1 MIMRRYVYQFI
12 LLTILC
18 CMPALSSAQHTKVV
32 IRGVV
37 SSAFDKMPLPG
48 AHVLLVNKDGRV
60 VGNAITDMDGNYSMR
75 VETRAGDNLVATYT
89 GMKKTTVPV
98 KGKMTINIVMQDETV
113 MLEGAT
119 IIGSK
124 RVNNG
129 MMDINERDLTTAMSR
144 ISMSELED
152 GMSAPSVEDALQG
165 RIAGLDIAASS
176 GDPGAGMSI
185 RIRGT
190 TSMTG
195 SSQPLIVVDGF
206 PYDVSVDDDFD
217 FATADEEEYSQ
228 LLNVAP
234 DDIKE
239 ITVLKDAAATALYG
253 SKAANGVLMITT
265 KRGTVSKPR
274 ISYTFKG
281 TVITRPHGIETLSGD
296 EYTTMI
302 QEAQMNS
309 GKIYDPTVD
318 PEFAYDVNQPYYFY
332 NYGANTNWYDEVT
345 RTGFSQ
351 DHTASISGGGEKA
364 QYRASIGYY
373 NANSIVIG
381 TGLDRINAR
390 LNVDYN
396 ISKQLKFSASMAYT
410 RTDDRKNYIT
420 YFSTS
425 QNATSMA
432 FTRMPNM
439 SVYEYNEIGLWT
451 GNFFTPEESPQGKWN
466 PSSSTGGVYNPVAMA
481 KDGYFQTLSNNV
493 VSNLSLIWR
502 PLAWM
507 RYQSDFSLNVSNNK
521 KNAFLP
527 QTATGRPWN
536 EATVN
541 RADDRDGEA
550 FTIYTMNKVVFTPD
564 LGKKHSFQGL
574 LALTTSDKRSTNFR
588 LTGGNLAS
596 PYLKDP
602 SIPSR
607 VTGASYLTS
616 STTLQQERSVGLMGS
631 IQYSLLD
638 RYIVNTTARYDG
650 NSRFGKEN
658 RWGLFPSVSLRWRL
672 SGEPFMKTWKKK
684 WLDELSLRASYGLN
698 GSSPKTNNNYTHI
711 SLYDSYEY
719 SYLGET
725 GVYPANLELS
735 NLKWQTTTQINVG
748 LNFAA
753 FKNRLNIDAEV
764 YRKRSKDQYFQNLSL
779 PSTTGFSKT
788 DVNSG
793 SMENK
798 GFEISI
804 NTVPYRSKTW
814 NISFNINLA
823 RNINSI
829 LDVPDQYPMQKGV
842 LTTNGQ
848 YVRRFELGQP
858 IGAIYGFRYKGVYL
872 NDDQTIARD
881 ANGNKIYSYDAS
893 GKRTPV
899 QMRFAYPTIDYQ
911 FKAGDAIYE
920 DINHDGNIDHQ
931 DVVYL
936 GNANP
941 ILTGG
946 FGPSIRYKSISV
958 SAFFNFR
965 YGNKVINKMG
975 MSLQNMSS
983 YNNQSKAVLR
993 RWRHPY
999 EDESTAPSDL
1009 LPRAVYGSK
1018 NAYNYLG
1025 SDRFVEDGSFLR
1037 FKTLTVKY
1045 TFNKKQLQKTFLQS
1059 CSVWTTLSNL
1069 YVWTN
1074 YSGMDPEIALTGG
1087 AFRMGEDNSR
1097 IPRSFTAMLGMS
1109 VTF

>member
-1 MIMRRYVYQFI
+1 MRRYVYQFI
-12 LLTILC
+12 LLTVLC
-18 CMPALSSAQHTKVV
+18 CMPALSSAQQTKVV

-37 SSAFDKMPLPG
+37 TAAIDKLPLPG
-48 AHVLLVNKDGRV
+48 ANVLLVNKDGRV
-60 VGNAITDMDGNYSMR
+60 VGNAVTDMDGNYSMR
-75 VETRAGDNLVATYT
+75 VETRAGDNLVATYI
-89 GMKKTTVPV
+89 GMKKATIPV

-119 IIGSK
+119 IVGNK

-129 MMDINERDLTTAMSR
+129 MMDVSERDLTTAMSR
-144 ISMSELED
+144 ISMSDLED
-152 GMSAPSVEDALQG
+152 GMTAPSVEDALQG
-165 RIAGLDIAASS
+165 RIAGMDIAASS

-253 SKAANGVLMITT
+253 AKAANGVLMITT

-281 TVITRPHGIETLSGD
+281 TVISRPHGIETLSGD
-296 EYTTMI
+296 EYTTLI
-302 QEAQMNS
+302 QEALMNS
-309 GKIYDPTVD
+309 GKIYDSTAD

-351 DHTASISGGGEKA
+351 DHTASISGGGDKA

-373 NANSIVIG
+373 NANSVVIG

-410 RTDDRKNYIT
+410 RTDDRKNYIS
-420 YFSTS
+420 YFSTG

-466 PSSSTGGVYNPVAMA
+466 PGSSSGGVYNPVAMA

-550 FTIYTMNKVVFTPD
+550 FTIYTMNKVIFTPD

-616 STTLQQERSVGLMGS
+616 STTLQQERSVGMMGS

-672 SGEPFMKTWKKK
+672 SGEPFMKPWKK
-684 WLDELSLRASYGLN
+684 WLNELSLRASYGLN

-735 NLKWQTTTQINVG
+735 NLKWQTTTQVNFG
-748 LNFAA
+748 MNFAA
-753 FKNRLNIDAEV
+753 FKNRLNIDVEV
-764 YRKRSKDQYFQNLSL
+764 YQKRSKDQYFQNLSL
-779 PSTTGFSKT
+779 PSTTGFTKA

-798 GFEISI
+798 GFELSI
-804 NTVPYRSKTW
+804 NTVPYRSKAW

-920 DINHDGNIDHQ
+920 DINHDGNIDYQ

-946 FGPSIRYKSISV
+946 FGPNIRYKSVSV

-975 MSLQNMSS
+975 MSLQNMAS

-999 EDESTAPSDL
+999 EDEATAPTDL

-1045 TFNKKQLQKTFLQS
+1045 TFDKKQLKNTFLQS
-1059 CSVWTTLSNL
+1059 CQIWTTLSNL

-1087 AFRMGEDNSR
+1087 AFKMGEDNSR
-1097 IPRSFTAMLGMS
+1097 IPRSFTATLGMS

>member
-1 MIMRRYVYQFI
+1 MRRYVYQFI
-12 LLTILC
+12 LLTVLC
-18 CMPALSSAQHTKVV
+18 CMPALSSAQQTKVV

-37 SSAFDKMPLPG
+37 TAAIDKLPLPG
-48 AHVLLVNKDGRV
+48 ANVLLVNKDGRV
-60 VGNAITDMDGNYSMR
+60 VGNAVTDMDGNYSMR
-75 VETRAGDNLVATYT
+75 VETRAGDNLVATYI
-89 GMKKTTVPV
+89 GMKKATIPV

-119 IIGSK
+119 IVGNK

-129 MMDINERDLTTAMSR
+129 MMDVSERDLTTAMSR
-144 ISMSELED
+144 ISMSDLED
-152 GMSAPSVEDALQG
+152 GMTAPSVEDALQG
-165 RIAGLDIAASS
+165 RIAGMDIAASS

-253 SKAANGVLMITT
+253 AKAANGVLMITT

-281 TVITRPHGIETLSGD
+281 TVISRPHGIETLSGD
-296 EYTTMI
+296 EYTTLI
-302 QEAQMNS
+302 QEALMNS
-309 GKIYDPTVD
+309 GKIYDPTAD

-351 DHTASISGGGEKA
+351 DHTASISGGGDKA

-373 NANSIVIG
+373 NANSVVIG

-410 RTDDRKNYIT
+410 RTDDRKNYIS
-420 YFSTS
+420 YFSTG

-466 PSSSTGGVYNPVAMA
+466 PGSSSGGVYNPVAMA

-550 FTIYTMNKVVFTPD
+550 FTIYTMNKVIFTPD

-616 STTLQQERSVGLMGS
+616 STTLQQERSVGMMGS

-672 SGEPFMKTWKKK
+672 SGEPFMKPWKK
-684 WLDELSLRASYGLN
+684 WLNELSLRASYGLN

-735 NLKWQTTTQINVG
+735 NLKWQTTTQVNFG
-748 LNFAA
+748 MNFAA
-753 FKNRLNIDAEV
+753 FKNRLNIDVEV
-764 YRKRSKDQYFQNLSL
+764 YQKRSKDQYFQNLSL
-779 PSTTGFSKT
+779 PSTTGFTKA

-798 GFEISI
+798 GFELSI
-804 NTVPYRSKTW
+804 NTVPYRSKAW

-920 DINHDGNIDHQ
+920 DINHDGNIDYQ

-946 FGPSIRYKSISV
+946 FGPNIRYKSVSV

-975 MSLQNMSS
+975 MSLQNMAS

-999 EDESTAPSDL
+999 EDEATAPTDL

-1045 TFNKKQLQKTFLQS
+1045 TFDKKQLKNTFLQS
-1059 CSVWTTLSNL
+1059 CQIWTTLSNL

-1087 AFRMGEDNSR
+1087 AFKMGEDNSR
-1097 IPRSFTAMLGMS
+1097 IPRSFTATLGMS

>member
-1 MIMRRYVYQFI
+1 MRRYVYQFI
-12 LLTILC
+12 LLTVLC
-18 CMPALSSAQHTKVV
+18 CMPALSSAQQTKVV

-37 SSAFDKMPLPG
+37 TAAIDKLPLPG
-48 AHVLLVNKDGRV
+48 ANVLLVNKDGRV
-60 VGNAITDMDGNYSMR
+60 VGNAVADMDGNYSMR
-75 VETRAGDNLVATYT
+75 VETRAGDNLVATYI
-89 GMKKTTVPV
+89 GMKKATIPV

-129 MMDINERDLTTAMSR
+129 MMDISERDLTTAMSR
-144 ISMSELED
+144 ISMSDLED
-152 GMSAPSVEDALQG
+152 GMTAPSVEDALQG
-165 RIAGLDIAASS
+165 RIAGMDIAASS

-253 SKAANGVLMITT
+253 AKAANGVLMITT

-281 TVITRPHGIETLSGD
+281 TVISRPHGIETLSGD
-296 EYTTMI
+296 EYTTLI
-302 QEAQMNS
+302 QEALMNS
-309 GKIYDPTVD
+309 GKIYDPTTD

-345 RTGFSQ
+345 RTGFTQ

-373 NANSIVIG
+373 NSNSIVIG

-410 RTDDRKNYIT
+410 RTDDRKNYIS
-420 YFSTS
+420 YFSTG

-466 PSSSTGGVYNPVAMA
+466 PGSSSGGVYNPVAMA

-502 PLAWM
+502 PLSWM

-550 FTIYTMNKVVFTPD
+550 FTIYTMNKVIFTPD

-616 STTLQQERSVGLMGS
+616 STTLQQERSVGMMGS

-638 RYIVNTTARYDG
+638 RYIINTTARYDG

-672 SGEPFMKTWKKK
+672 SGEPFMKPWKK
-684 WLDELSLRASYGLN
+684 WLNELSLRGSYGLN

-735 NLKWQTTTQINVG
+735 NLKWQTTTQINLG
-748 LNFAA
+748 MNFAA
-753 FKNRLNIDAEV
+753 FKNRLNIDVEV

-779 PSTTGFSKT
+779 PSTTGFTKA

-798 GFEISI
+798 GFELSI
-804 NTVPYRSKTW
+804 NTVPYRSKAW

-881 ANGNKIYSYDAS
+881 ASGNKIYSYDAS

-920 DINHDGNIDHQ
+920 DINHDGNIDYQ

-946 FGPSIRYKSISV
+946 FGPNIRYKSISV

-975 MSLQNMSS
+975 MSLQNMAS

-999 EDESTAPSDL
+999 EDESTAPTDL

-1045 TFNKKQLQKTFLQS
+1045 TFDKKQLKSTFLQS
-1059 CSVWTTLSNL
+1059 CQIWTTLSNL

-1087 AFRMGEDNSR
+1087 AFKMGEDNSR
-1097 IPRSFTAMLGMS
+1097 IPRSFTATLGMS

>member
-1 MIMRRYVYQFI
+1 MRRYVYQFI
-12 LLTILC
+12 LLTVLC
-18 CMPALSSAQHTKVV
+18 CMPALSSAQQTKVV

-37 SSAFDKMPLPG
+37 TAAIDKLPLPG
-48 AHVLLVNKDGRV
+48 ANVLLVNKDGRV
-60 VGNAITDMDGNYSMR
+60 VGNAVTDMDGNYSMR
-75 VETRAGDNLVATYT
+75 VETRAGDNLVATYI
-89 GMKKTTVPV
+89 GMKKATIPV

-119 IIGSK
+119 IVGNK

-129 MMDINERDLTTAMSR
+129 MMDVSERDLTTAMSR
-144 ISMSELED
+144 ISMSDLED
-152 GMSAPSVEDALQG
+152 GMTAPSVEDALQG
-165 RIAGLDIAASS
+165 RIAGMDIAASS

-253 SKAANGVLMITT
+253 AKAANGVLMITT

-281 TVITRPHGIETLSGD
+281 TVISRPHGIETLSGD
-296 EYTTMI
+296 EYTTLI
-302 QEAQMNS
+302 QEALMNS
-309 GKIYDPTVD
+309 GKIYDPTAD

-351 DHTASISGGGEKA
+351 DHTASISGGGDKA

-373 NANSIVIG
+373 NANSVVIG

-410 RTDDRKNYIT
+410 RTDDRKNYIS
-420 YFSTS
+420 YFSTG

-466 PSSSTGGVYNPVAMA
+466 PGSSSGGVYNPVAMA

-550 FTIYTMNKVVFTPD
+550 FTIYTMNKVIFTPD

-616 STTLQQERSVGLMGS
+616 STTLQQERSVGMMGS

-638 RYIVNTTARYDG
+638 RYIVNTTVRYDG

-672 SGEPFMKTWKKK
+672 SGEPFMKPWKK
-684 WLDELSLRASYGLN
+684 WLNELSLRASYGLN

-735 NLKWQTTTQINVG
+735 NLKWQTTTQVNFG
-748 LNFAA
+748 MNFAA
-753 FKNRLNIDAEV
+753 FKNRLNIDVEV
-764 YRKRSKDQYFQNLSL
+764 YQKRSKDQYFQNLSL
-779 PSTTGFSKT
+779 PSTTGFTKA

-798 GFEISI
+798 GFELSV
-804 NTVPYRSKTW
+804 NTVPYRSKAW

-920 DINHDGNIDHQ
+920 DINHDGNIDYQ

-946 FGPSIRYKSISV
+946 FGPNIRYKSVSV

-975 MSLQNMSS
+975 MSLQNMAS

-999 EDESTAPSDL
+999 EDEATAPTDL

-1045 TFNKKQLQKTFLQS
+1045 TFDKKQLKNTFLQS
-1059 CSVWTTLSNL
+1059 CQIWTTLSNL

-1087 AFRMGEDNSR
+1087 AFKMGEDNSR
-1097 IPRSFTAMLGMS
+1097 IPRSFTATLGMS

>member
-1 MIMRRYVYQFI
+1 MRRYVYQFI
-12 LLTILC
+12 LLTVLC
-18 CMPALSSAQHTKVV
+18 CMPALSSAQQTKVV

-37 SSAFDKMPLPG
+37 TAAIDKLPLPG
-48 AHVLLVNKDGRV
+48 ANVLLVNKDGRV
-60 VGNAITDMDGNYSMR
+60 VGNAVTDMDGNYSMR
-75 VETRAGDNLVATYT
+75 VETRAGDNLVATYI
-89 GMKKTTVPV
+89 GMKKATIPV

-119 IIGSK
+119 IVGNK

-129 MMDINERDLTTAMSR
+129 MMDVSERDLTTAMSR
-144 ISMSELED
+144 ISMSDLED
-152 GMSAPSVEDALQG
+152 GMTAPSVEDALQG
-165 RIAGLDIAASS
+165 RIAGMDIAASS

-253 SKAANGVLMITT
+253 AKAANGVLMITT

-281 TVITRPHGIETLSGD
+281 TVISRPHGIETLSGD
-296 EYTTMI
+296 EYTTLI
-302 QEAQMNS
+302 QEALMNS
-309 GKIYDPTVD
+309 GKIYDPTAD
-318 PEFAYDVNQPYYFY
+318 PEFAYDVNQLYYFY

-351 DHTASISGGGEKA
+351 DHTASISGGGDKA

-373 NANSIVIG
+373 NANSVVIG

-410 RTDDRKNYIT
+410 RTDDRKNYIS
-420 YFSTS
+420 YFSTG

-466 PSSSTGGVYNPVAMA
+466 PSSSSGGVYNPVAMA

-550 FTIYTMNKVVFTPD
+550 FTIYTMNKVIFTPD

-616 STTLQQERSVGLMGS
+616 STTLQQERSVGMMGS

-672 SGEPFMKTWKKK
+672 SGEPFMKPWKK
-684 WLDELSLRASYGLN
+684 WLNELSLRASYGLN

-735 NLKWQTTTQINVG
+735 NLKWQTTTQVNFG
-748 LNFAA
+748 MNFAA
-753 FKNRLNIDAEV
+753 FKNRLNIDVEV
-764 YRKRSKDQYFQNLSL
+764 YQKRSKDQYFQNLSL
-779 PSTTGFSKT
+779 PSTTGFTKA

-798 GFEISI
+798 GFELSI
-804 NTVPYRSKTW
+804 NTVPYRSKAW

-920 DINHDGNIDHQ
+920 DINHDGNIDYQ

-946 FGPSIRYKSISV
+946 FGPNIRYKSVSV

-975 MSLQNMSS
+975 MSLQNMAS

-999 EDESTAPSDL
+999 EDEATAPTDL

-1045 TFNKKQLQKTFLQS
+1045 TFDKKQLKNTFLQS
-1059 CSVWTTLSNL
+1059 CQIWTTLSNL

-1087 AFRMGEDNSR
+1087 AFKMGEDNSR
-1097 IPRSFTAMLGMS
+1097 IPRSFTATLGMS

>member
-1 MIMRRYVYQFI
+1 MRRYVYQFI
-12 LLTILC
+12 LLTVLC
-18 CMPALSSAQHTKVV
+18 CMPALSSAQQTKVV

-37 SSAFDKMPLPG
+37 TAAIDKLPLPG
-48 AHVLLVNKDGRV
+48 ANVLLVNKDGRV
-60 VGNAITDMDGNYSMR
+60 VGNAVTDMDGNYSMR
-75 VETRAGDNLVATYT
+75 VETRAGDNLVATYI
-89 GMKKTTVPV
+89 GMKKATIPV

-119 IIGSK
+119 IVGNK

-129 MMDINERDLTTAMSR
+129 MMDVSERDLTTAMSR
-144 ISMSELED
+144 ISMSDLED
-152 GMSAPSVEDALQG
+152 GMTAPSVEDALQG
-165 RIAGLDIAASS
+165 RIAGMDIAASS

-253 SKAANGVLMITT
+253 AKAANGVLMITT

-281 TVITRPHGIETLSGD
+281 TVISRPHGIETLSGD
-296 EYTTMI
+296 EYTTLI
-302 QEAQMNS
+302 QEALMNS
-309 GKIYDPTVD
+309 GKIYDPTAD

-351 DHTASISGGGEKA
+351 DHTASISGGGDKA

-373 NANSIVIG
+373 NANSVVIG

-410 RTDDRKNYIT
+410 RTDDRKNYIS
-420 YFSTS
+420 YFSTG

-439 SVYEYNEIGLWT
+439 GVYEYNEIGLWT

-466 PSSSTGGVYNPVAMA
+466 PSSSSGGVYNPVAMA

-550 FTIYTMNKVVFTPD
+550 FTIYTMNKVIFTPD

-616 STTLQQERSVGLMGS
+616 STTLQQERSVGMMGS

-672 SGEPFMKTWKKK
+672 SGEPFMKPWKK
-684 WLDELSLRASYGLN
+684 WLNELSLRASYGLN

-735 NLKWQTTTQINVG
+735 NLKWQTTTQVNFG
-748 LNFAA
+748 MNFAA
-753 FKNRLNIDAEV
+753 FKNRLNIDVEV
-764 YRKRSKDQYFQNLSL
+764 YQKRSKDQYFQNLSL
-779 PSTTGFSKT
+779 PSTTGFTKA

-798 GFEISI
+798 GFELSI
-804 NTVPYRSKTW
+804 NTVPYRSKAW

-920 DINHDGNIDHQ
+920 DINHDGNIDYQ

-946 FGPSIRYKSISV
+946 FGPNIRYKSVSV

-975 MSLQNMSS
+975 MSLQNMAS

-999 EDESTAPSDL
+999 EDEATAPTDL

-1037 FKTLTVKY
+1037 IQSISFGY
-1045 TFNKKQLQKTFLQS
+1045 TFPRKWLAPIGIQNLKLYCNLQNVYTF
-1059 CSVWTTLSNL
+1059 TK
-1069 YVWTN
+1069 YK
-1074 YSGMDPEIALTGG
+1074 GMDPEIGSANQDALLTG
-1087 AFRMGEDNSR
+1087 FDNYRYPSPR
-1097 IPRSFTAMLGMS
+1097 IY
-1109 VTF
+1109 TFGLNLTF

>member
-1 MIMRRYVYQFI
+1 MRRYVYQFI

-672 SGEPFMKTWKKK
+672 SGEPFMKAWKKK

-804 NTVPYRSKTW
+804 NTVPYCSKTW

>member
-1 MIMRRYVYQFI
+1 MRRYVYQFI

-119 IIGSK
+119 IVASK

-281 TVITRPHGIETLSGD
+281 TVISRPHGIETLSGD

-309 GKIYDPTVD
+309 GKIYDPTAD

-616 STTLQQERSVGLMGS
+616 STTLQQERSVGMMGS

-638 RYIVNTTARYDG
+638 RYIINTTARYDG

-672 SGEPFMKTWKKK
+672 SGEPFMKAWKKT
-684 WLDELSLRASYGLN
+684 WLNELSLRGSYGLN
-698 GSSPKTNNNYTHI
+698 GSSPKTNNNYSHI

-779 PSTTGFSKT
+779 PSTSGFSKT

-798 GFEISI
+798 GFELSI
-804 NTVPYRSKTW
+804 NTVPYRTKTW

-946 FGPSIRYKSISV
+946 FGPNIRYKSISV

-1045 TFNKKQLQKTFLQS
+1045 TFTKKQLQKTFLQS
-1059 CSVWTTLSNL
+1059 CQVWTTLSNL

>member
-1 MIMRRYVYQFI
+1 MRRYVYQFI
-12 LLTILC
+12 LLTVLC
-18 CMPALSSAQHTKVV
+18 CMPALSSAQQTKVV

-37 SSAFDKMPLPG
+37 TAAIDKLPLLG
-48 AHVLLVNKDGRV
+48 ANVLLVNKDGRV
-60 VGNAITDMDGNYSMR
+60 VGNAVTDMDGNYSMR
-75 VETRAGDNLVATYT
+75 VETRAGDNLVATYI
-89 GMKKTTVPV
+89 GMKKATIPV

-119 IIGSK
+119 IVGNK

-129 MMDINERDLTTAMSR
+129 MMDVSERDLTTAMSR
-144 ISMSELED
+144 ISMSDLED
-152 GMSAPSVEDALQG
+152 GMTAPSVEDALKG
-165 RIAGLDIAASS
+165 RIAGMDIAASS

-253 SKAANGVLMITT
+253 AKAANGVLMITT

-281 TVITRPHGIETLSGD
+281 TVISRPHGIETLSGD
-296 EYTTMI
+296 EYTTLI
-302 QEAQMNS
+302 QEALMNS
-309 GKIYDPTVD
+309 GKIYDPTAD

-351 DHTASISGGGEKA
+351 DHTASISGGGDKA

-373 NANSIVIG
+373 NANSVVIG

-410 RTDDRKNYIT
+410 RTDDRKNYIS
-420 YFSTS
+420 YFSTG

-466 PSSSTGGVYNPVAMA
+466 PSSSSGGVYNPVAMA

-550 FTIYTMNKVVFTPD
+550 FTIYTMNKVIFTPD

-616 STTLQQERSVGLMGS
+616 STTLQQERSVGMMGS

-672 SGEPFMKTWKKK
+672 SGEPFMKPWKK
-684 WLDELSLRASYGLN
+684 WLNELSLRASYGLN

-735 NLKWQTTTQINVG
+735 NLKWQTTTQVNFG
-748 LNFAA
+748 MNFAA
-753 FKNRLNIDAEV
+753 FKNRLNIDVEV
-764 YRKRSKDQYFQNLSL
+764 YQKRSKDQYFQNLSL
-779 PSTTGFSKT
+779 PSTTGFTKA

-798 GFEISI
+798 GFELSI
-804 NTVPYRSKTW
+804 NTVPYRSKAW

-920 DINHDGNIDHQ
+920 DINHDGNIDYQ

-946 FGPSIRYKSISV
+946 FGPNIRYKSVSV

-975 MSLQNMSS
+975 MSLQNMAS

-999 EDESTAPSDL
+999 EDEATAPTDL

-1045 TFNKKQLQKTFLQS
+1045 TFDKKQLKNTFLQS
-1059 CSVWTTLSNL
+1059 CQIWTTLSNL

-1087 AFRMGEDNSR
+1087 AFKMGEDNSR
-1097 IPRSFTAMLGMS
+1097 IPRSFTATLGMS

>member
-1 MIMRRYVYQFI
+1 MRRYVYQFI
-12 LLTILC
+12 LLTVLC
-18 CMPALSSAQHTKVV
+18 CMPALSSAQQTKVV

-37 SSAFDKMPLPG
+37 TAAIDKLPLPG
-48 AHVLLVNKDGRV
+48 ANVLLVNKDGRV
-60 VGNAITDMDGNYSMR
+60 VGNAVTDMDGNYSMR
-75 VETRAGDNLVATYT
+75 VETRAGDNLVATYI
-89 GMKKTTVPV
+89 GMKKATIPV

-119 IIGSK
+119 IVGNK

-129 MMDINERDLTTAMSR
+129 MMDVSERDLTTAMSR
-144 ISMSELED
+144 ISMSDLED
-152 GMSAPSVEDALQG
+152 GMTAPSVEDALQG
-165 RIAGLDIAASS
+165 RIAGMDIAASS

-253 SKAANGVLMITT
+253 AKAANGVLMITT

-281 TVITRPHGIETLSGD
+281 TVISRPHGIETLSGD
-296 EYTTMI
+296 EYTTLI
-302 QEAQMNS
+302 QEALMNS
-309 GKIYDPTVD
+309 GKIYDPTAD

-351 DHTASISGGGEKA
+351 DHTASISGGGDKA

-373 NANSIVIG
+373 NANSVVIG

-410 RTDDRKNYIT
+410 RTDDRKNYIS
-420 YFSTS
+420 YFSTG

-466 PSSSTGGVYNPVAMA
+466 PSSSSGGVYNPVAMA

-550 FTIYTMNKVVFTPD
+550 FTIYTMNKVIFTPD

-616 STTLQQERSVGLMGS
+616 STTLQQERSVGMMGS

-672 SGEPFMKTWKKK
+672 SGEPFMKPWKK
-684 WLDELSLRASYGLN
+684 WLNELSLRASYGLN

-735 NLKWQTTTQINVG
+735 NLKWQTTTQVNFG
-748 LNFAA
+748 MNFAA
-753 FKNRLNIDAEV
+753 FKNRLNIDVEV
-764 YRKRSKDQYFQNLSL
+764 YQKRSKDQYFQNLSL
-779 PSTTGFSKT
+779 PSTTGFTKA

-798 GFEISI
+798 GFELSI
-804 NTVPYRSKTW
+804 NTVPYRSKAW

-920 DINHDGNIDHQ
+920 DINHDGNIDYQ

-946 FGPSIRYKSISV
+946 FGPNIRYKSVSV

-975 MSLQNMSS
+975 MSLQNMAS

-999 EDESTAPSDL
+999 EDEAMAPTDL

-1045 TFNKKQLQKTFLQS
+1045 TFDKKQLKNTFLQS
-1059 CSVWTTLSNL
+1059 CQIWTTLSNL

-1087 AFRMGEDNSR
+1087 AFKMGEDNSR
-1097 IPRSFTAMLGMS
+1097 IPRSFTATLGMS

>member
-1 MIMRRYVYQFI
+1 MRRYVYQFI
-12 LLTILC
+12 LLTVLC
-18 CMPALSSAQHTKVV
+18 CMPALSSAQQTKVV

-37 SSAFDKMPLPG
+37 TAAIDKLPLPG
-48 AHVLLVNKDGRV
+48 ANVLLVNKDGRV
-60 VGNAITDMDGNYSMR
+60 VGNAVADMDGNYSMR
-75 VETRAGDNLVATYT
+75 VETRAGDNLVATYI
-89 GMKKTTVPV
+89 GMKKATIPV

-129 MMDINERDLTTAMSR
+129 MMDISERDLTTAMSR
-144 ISMSELED
+144 ISMSDLED
-152 GMSAPSVEDALQG
+152 GMTAPSVEDALQG
-165 RIAGLDIAASS
+165 RIAGMDIAASS

-253 SKAANGVLMITT
+253 AKAANGVLMITT

-281 TVITRPHGIETLSGD
+281 TVISRPHGIETLSGD
-296 EYTTMI
+296 EYTTLI
-302 QEAQMNS
+302 QEALMNS
-309 GKIYDPTVD
+309 GKIYDPTTD

-345 RTGFSQ
+345 RTGFTQ
-351 DHTASISGGGEKA
+351 DHTASISGGGDKA

-373 NANSIVIG
+373 NSNSIVIG

-410 RTDDRKNYIT
+410 RTDDRKNYIS
-420 YFSTS
+420 YFSTG

-466 PSSSTGGVYNPVAMA
+466 PGSSSGGVYNPVAMA

-502 PLAWM
+502 PLSWM

-550 FTIYTMNKVVFTPD
+550 FTIYTMNKVIFTPD

-616 STTLQQERSVGLMGS
+616 STTLQQERSVGMMGS

-638 RYIVNTTARYDG
+638 RYIINTTARYDG

-672 SGEPFMKTWKKK
+672 SGEPFMKPWKK
-684 WLDELSLRASYGLN
+684 WLNELSLRGSYGLN

-735 NLKWQTTTQINVG
+735 NLKWQTTTQINLG
-748 LNFAA
+748 MNFAA
-753 FKNRLNIDAEV
+753 FKNRLNIDVEV

-779 PSTTGFSKT
+779 PSTTGFTKA

-798 GFEISI
+798 GFELSI
-804 NTVPYRSKTW
+804 NTVPYRSKAW

-848 YVRRFELGQP
+848 YIRRFELGQP

-881 ANGNKIYSYDAS
+881 ASGNKIYSYDAS

-920 DINHDGNIDHQ
+920 DINHDGNIDYQ

-946 FGPSIRYKSISV
+946 FGPNIRYKSISV

-975 MSLQNMSS
+975 MSLQNMAS

-999 EDESTAPSDL
+999 EDESTAPTDL

-1045 TFNKKQLQKTFLQS
+1045 TFDKKQLKSTFLQS
-1059 CSVWTTLSNL
+1059 CQIWTTLSNL

-1087 AFRMGEDNSR
+1087 AFKMGEDNSR
-1097 IPRSFTAMLGMS
+1097 IPRSFTATLGMS

>member
-1 MIMRRYVYQFI
+1 MRRYVYQFI

-281 TVITRPHGIETLSGD
+281 TVISRPHGIETLSGD

-672 SGEPFMKTWKKK
+672 SGEPFMKAWKKK
-684 WLDELSLRASYGLN
+684 WLNELSLRASYGLN

-735 NLKWQTTTQINVG
+735 NLKWQTITQINFG

-764 YRKRSKDQYFQNLSL
+764 YRKRSKDQYFQGLSL
-779 PSTTGFSKT
+779 PSTSGFSKT

-814 NISFNINLA
+814 NISFNFNLA

-946 FGPSIRYKSISV
+946 FGPNIRYKSISV

-1045 TFNKKQLQKTFLQS
+1045 TFNKKQLQKTFLQT

>member
-1 MIMRRYVYQFI
+1 MRRYVYQFI
-12 LLTILC
+12 LLTVLC
-18 CMPALSSAQHTKVV
+18 CMPALSSAQQTKVV

-37 SSAFDKMPLPG
+37 TAAIDKLPLPG
-48 AHVLLVNKDGRV
+48 ANVLLVNKDGRV
-60 VGNAITDMDGNYSMR
+60 VGNAVADMDGNYSMR
-75 VETRAGDNLVATYT
+75 VETRAGDNLVATYI
-89 GMKKTTVPV
+89 GMKKATIPV

-129 MMDINERDLTTAMSR
+129 MMDISERDLTTAMSR
-144 ISMSELED
+144 ISMSDLED
-152 GMSAPSVEDALQG
+152 GMTAPSVEDALQG
-165 RIAGLDIAASS
+165 RIAGMDIAASS

-239 ITVLKDAAATALYG
+239 IIVLKDAAATALYG
-253 SKAANGVLMITT
+253 AKAANGVLMITT

-281 TVITRPHGIETLSGD
+281 TVINRPHGIKTLSGD
-296 EYTTMI
+296 EYTTLI
-302 QEAQMNS
+302 QEALMNS
-309 GKIYDPTVD
+309 GKIYDPTAD

-345 RTGFSQ
+345 RTGFTQ
-351 DHTASISGGGEKA
+351 DHTASISGGGDKA

-373 NANSIVIG
+373 NSNSIVIG

-410 RTDDRKNYIT
+410 RTDDRKNYIS
-420 YFSTS
+420 YFSTG

-466 PSSSTGGVYNPVAMA
+466 PGSSSGGVYNPVAMA

-502 PLAWM
+502 PLSWM

-550 FTIYTMNKVVFTPD
+550 FTIYTMNKVIFTPD

-607 VTGASYLTS
+607 LTGASYLTS
-616 STTLQQERSVGLMGS
+616 STTFQQERSVGMMGS

-638 RYIVNTTARYDG
+638 RYIINTTARYDG

-672 SGEPFMKTWKKK
+672 SGEPFMKPWKK
-684 WLDELSLRASYGLN
+684 WLNELSLRGSYGLN

-735 NLKWQTTTQINVG
+735 NLKWQTTTQINLG
-748 LNFAA
+748 MNFAA
-753 FKNRLNIDAEV
+753 FKNRLNIDVEV

-779 PSTTGFSKT
+779 PSTTGFSKA

-798 GFEISI
+798 GFELSI
-804 NTVPYRSKTW
+804 NTVPYRSKAW

-920 DINHDGNIDHQ
+920 DINHDGNIDYQ

-946 FGPSIRYKSISV
+946 FGPNIRYKSISV

-975 MSLQNMSS
+975 MNLQNMAS

-999 EDESTAPSDL
+999 EDESTAPTDL

-1045 TFNKKQLQKTFLQS
+1045 TFDKKQLKSTFLQS
-1059 CSVWTTLSNL
+1059 CQIWTTLSNL

-1087 AFRMGEDNSR
+1087 AFKMGEDNSR
-1097 IPRSFTAMLGMS
+1097 IPRSFTATLGMS

>member
-1 MIMRRYVYQFI
+1 MRRYVYQFI
-12 LLTILC
+12 LLTVLC
-18 CMPALSSAQHTKVV
+18 CMPALSSAQQTKVV

-37 SSAFDKMPLPG
+37 TAAIDKLPLPG
-48 AHVLLVNKDGRV
+48 ANVLLVNKDGRV
-60 VGNAITDMDGNYSMR
+60 VGNAVTDMDGNYSMR
-75 VETRAGDNLVATYT
+75 VETRAGDNLVATYI
-89 GMKKTTVPV
+89 GMKKATIPV

-119 IIGSK
+119 IVGNK

-129 MMDINERDLTTAMSR
+129 MMDVSERDLTTAMSR
-144 ISMSELED
+144 ISMSDLED
-152 GMSAPSVEDALQG
+152 GMTAPSVEDALQG
-165 RIAGLDIAASS
+165 RIAGMDIAASS

-253 SKAANGVLMITT
+253 AKAANGVLMITT

-281 TVITRPHGIETLSGD
+281 TVISRPHGIETLSGD
-296 EYTTMI
+296 EYTTLI
-302 QEAQMNS
+302 QEALMNS
-309 GKIYDPTVD
+309 GKIYDPTAD
-318 PEFAYDVNQPYYFY
+318 PEFAYDVNQPYYLY

-351 DHTASISGGGEKA
+351 DHTASISGGGDKA

-373 NANSIVIG
+373 NANSVVIG

-410 RTDDRKNYIT
+410 RTDDRKNYIS
-420 YFSTS
+420 YFSTG

-466 PSSSTGGVYNPVAMA
+466 PGSSSGGVYNPVAMA

-550 FTIYTMNKVVFTPD
+550 FTIYTMNKVIFTPD

-616 STTLQQERSVGLMGS
+616 STTLQQERSVGMMGS

-672 SGEPFMKTWKKK
+672 SGEPFMKPWKK
-684 WLDELSLRASYGLN
+684 WLNELSLRASYGLN

-735 NLKWQTTTQINVG
+735 NLKWQTTTQVNFG
-748 LNFAA
+748 MNFAA
-753 FKNRLNIDAEV
+753 FKNRLNIDVEV
-764 YRKRSKDQYFQNLSL
+764 YQKRSKDQYFQNLSL
-779 PSTTGFSKT
+779 PSTTGFTKA

-798 GFEISI
+798 GFELSI
-804 NTVPYRSKTW
+804 NTVPYRSKAW

-920 DINHDGNIDHQ
+920 DINHDGNIDYQ

-946 FGPSIRYKSISV
+946 FGPNIRYKSVSV

-975 MSLQNMSS
+975 MSLQNMAS

-999 EDESTAPSDL
+999 EDEATAPTDL

-1045 TFNKKQLQKTFLQS
+1045 TFDKKQLKNTFLQS
-1059 CSVWTTLSNL
+1059 CQIWTTLSNL

-1087 AFRMGEDNSR
+1087 AFKMGEDNSR
-1097 IPRSFTAMLGMS
+1097 IPRSFTATLGMS

>member
-1 MIMRRYVYQFI
+1 MRRYVYQFI
-12 LLTILC
+12 LLTVLC
-18 CMPALSSAQHTKVV
+18 CMPALSSAQQTKVV

-37 SSAFDKMPLPG
+37 TAAIDKLPLPG
-48 AHVLLVNKDGRV
+48 ANVLLVNKDGRV
-60 VGNAITDMDGNYSMR
+60 VGNAVTDMDGNYSMR
-75 VETRAGDNLVATYT
+75 VETRAGDNLVATYI
-89 GMKKTTVPV
+89 GMKKATIPV

-119 IIGSK
+119 IVGNK

-129 MMDINERDLTTAMSR
+129 MMDVSERDLTTAMSR
-144 ISMSELED
+144 ISMSDLED
-152 GMSAPSVEDALQG
+152 GMTAPSVEDALQG
-165 RIAGLDIAASS
+165 RIAGMDIAASS

-253 SKAANGVLMITT
+253 AKAANGVLMITT

-281 TVITRPHGIETLSGD
+281 TVISRPHGIETLSGD
-296 EYTTMI
+296 EYTTLI
-302 QEAQMNS
+302 QEALMNS
-309 GKIYDPTVD
+309 GKIYDPTAD

-351 DHTASISGGGEKA
+351 DHTASISGGGDKA

-373 NANSIVIG
+373 NANSVVIG

-410 RTDDRKNYIT
+410 RTDDRKNYIS
-420 YFSTS
+420 YFSTG

-432 FTRMPNM
+432 CTRMPNM

-466 PSSSTGGVYNPVAMA
+466 PGSSSGGVYNPVAMA

-550 FTIYTMNKVVFTPD
+550 FTIYTMNKVIFTPD

-616 STTLQQERSVGLMGS
+616 STTLQQERSVGMMGS

-672 SGEPFMKTWKKK
+672 SGEPFMKPWKK
-684 WLDELSLRASYGLN
+684 WLNELSLRASYGLN

-735 NLKWQTTTQINVG
+735 NLKWQTTTQVNFG
-748 LNFAA
+748 MNFAA
-753 FKNRLNIDAEV
+753 FKNRLNIDVEV
-764 YRKRSKDQYFQNLSL
+764 YQKRSKDQYFQNLSL
-779 PSTTGFSKT
+779 PSTTGFTKA

-798 GFEISI
+798 GFELSI
-804 NTVPYRSKTW
+804 NTVPYRSKAW

-920 DINHDGNIDHQ
+920 DINHDGNIDYQ

-946 FGPSIRYKSISV
+946 FGPNIRYKSVSV

-975 MSLQNMSS
+975 MSLQNMAS

-999 EDESTAPSDL
+999 EDEATAPTDL

-1045 TFNKKQLQKTFLQS
+1045 TFDKKQLKNTFLQS
-1059 CSVWTTLSNL
+1059 CQIWTTLSNL

-1087 AFRMGEDNSR
+1087 AFKMGEDNSR
-1097 IPRSFTAMLGMS
+1097 IPRSFTATLGMS

>member
-1 MIMRRYVYQFI
+1 MRRYVYQFI
-12 LLTILC
+12 LLTVLC
-18 CMPALSSAQHTKVV
+18 CMPALSSAQQTKVV

-37 SSAFDKMPLPG
+37 TAAIDKLPLPG
-48 AHVLLVNKDGRV
+48 ANVLLVNKDGRV
-60 VGNAITDMDGNYSMR
+60 VGNAVTDMDGNYSMR
-75 VETRAGDNLVATYT
+75 VETRAGDNLVATYI
-89 GMKKTTVPV
+89 GMKKATIPV

-119 IIGSK
+119 IVGNK

-129 MMDINERDLTTAMSR
+129 MMDVSERDLTTAMSR
-144 ISMSELED
+144 ISMSDLED
-152 GMSAPSVEDALQG
+152 GMTAPSVEDALQG
-165 RIAGLDIAASS
+165 RIAGMDIAASS

-253 SKAANGVLMITT
+253 AKAANGVLMITT

-281 TVITRPHGIETLSGD
+281 TVISRPHGIETLSGD
-296 EYTTMI
+296 EYTTLI
-302 QEAQMNS
+302 QEALMNS
-309 GKIYDPTVD
+309 GKIYDPTAD

-351 DHTASISGGGEKA
+351 DHTASISGGGDKA

-373 NANSIVIG
+373 NANSVVIG

-410 RTDDRKNYIT
+410 RTDDRKNYIS
-420 YFSTS
+420 YFSTG

-466 PSSSTGGVYNPVAMA
+466 PGSSSGGVYNPVAMA

-502 PLAWM
+502 PLTWM

-550 FTIYTMNKVVFTPD
+550 FTIYTMNKVIFTPD

-616 STTLQQERSVGLMGS
+616 STTLQQKRSVGMMGS

-672 SGEPFMKTWKKK
+672 SGEPFMKPWKK
-684 WLDELSLRASYGLN
+684 WLNELSLRASYGLN

-735 NLKWQTTTQINVG
+735 NLKWQTTTQVNFG
-748 LNFAA
+748 MNFAA
-753 FKNRLNIDAEV
+753 FKNRLNIDVEV
-764 YRKRSKDQYFQNLSL
+764 YQKRSKDQYFQNLSL
-779 PSTTGFSKT
+779 PSTTGFTKA

-798 GFEISI
+798 GFELSI
-804 NTVPYRSKTW
+804 NTVPYRSKAW

-920 DINHDGNIDHQ
+920 DINHDGNIDYQ

-946 FGPSIRYKSISV
+946 FGPNIRYKSVSV

-975 MSLQNMSS
+975 MSLQNMAS

-999 EDESTAPSDL
+999 EDETTAPTDL

-1045 TFNKKQLQKTFLQS
+1045 TFDKKQLKNTFLQS
-1059 CSVWTTLSNL
+1059 CQIWTTLSNL

-1087 AFRMGEDNSR
+1087 AFKMGEDNSR
-1097 IPRSFTAMLGMS
+1097 IPRSFTATLGMS

>member
-1 MIMRRYVYQFI
+1 MRRYVYQFI

-239 ITVLKDAAATALYG
+239 ITVFKDAAATALYG

>member
-1 MIMRRYVYQFI
+1 MRRYVYQFI
-12 LLTILC
+12 LLTVLC
-18 CMPALSSAQHTKVV
+18 CMPALSSAQQTKVV

-37 SSAFDKMPLPG
+37 TAAIDKLPLPG
-48 AHVLLVNKDGRV
+48 ANVLLVNKDGRV
-60 VGNAITDMDGNYSMR
+60 VGNAVTDMDGNYSMR
-75 VETRAGDNLVATYT
+75 VETRAGDNLVATYI
-89 GMKKTTVPV
+89 GMKKATIPV

-119 IIGSK
+119 IVGNK

-129 MMDINERDLTTAMSR
+129 MMDVSERDLTTAMSR
-144 ISMSELED
+144 ISMSDLED
-152 GMSAPSVEDALQG
+152 GMTAPSVEDALQG
-165 RIAGLDIAASS
+165 RIAGMDIAASS

-253 SKAANGVLMITT
+253 AKAANGVLMITT

-281 TVITRPHGIETLSGD
+281 TVISRPHGIETLSGD
-296 EYTTMI
+296 EYTTLI
-302 QEAQMNS
+302 QEALMNS
-309 GKIYDPTVD
+309 GKIYDPTAD

-351 DHTASISGGGEKA
+351 DHTASISGGGDKA

-373 NANSIVIG
+373 NANSVVIG

-410 RTDDRKNYIT
+410 RTDDRKNYIS
-420 YFSTS
+420 YFSTG

-466 PSSSTGGVYNPVAMA
+466 PSSSSGGVYNPVAMA

-550 FTIYTMNKVVFTPD
+550 FTIYTMNKVIFTPD

-616 STTLQQERSVGLMGS
+616 STTLQQERSVGMMGS

-638 RYIVNTTARYDG
+638 RYIVNTTVRYDG

-672 SGEPFMKTWKKK
+672 SGEPFMKPWKK
-684 WLDELSLRASYGLN
+684 WLNELSLRASYGLN

-735 NLKWQTTTQINVG
+735 NLKWQTTTQVNFG
-748 LNFAA
+748 MNFAA
-753 FKNRLNIDAEV
+753 FKNRLNIDVEV
-764 YRKRSKDQYFQNLSL
+764 YQKRSKDQYFQNLSL
-779 PSTTGFSKT
+779 PSTTGFTKA

-798 GFEISI
+798 GFELSV
-804 NTVPYRSKTW
+804 NTVPYRSKAW

-823 RNINSI
+823 RIINSI

-920 DINHDGNIDHQ
+920 DINHDGNIDYQ

-946 FGPSIRYKSISV
+946 FGPNIRYKSVSV

-975 MSLQNMSS
+975 MSLQNMAS

-999 EDESTAPSDL
+999 EDEATAPTDL

-1045 TFNKKQLQKTFLQS
+1045 TFDKKQLKNTFLQS
-1059 CSVWTTLSNL
+1059 CQIWTTLSNL

-1087 AFRMGEDNSR
+1087 AFKMGEDNSR
-1097 IPRSFTAMLGMS
+1097 IPRSFTATLGMS

>member
-1 MIMRRYVYQFI
+1 MRRYVYQFI
-12 LLTILC
+12 LLTVLC
-18 CMPALSSAQHTKVV
+18 CMPALSSAQQTKVV

-37 SSAFDKMPLPG
+37 TAAIDKLPLPG
-48 AHVLLVNKDGRV
+48 ANVLLVNKDGRV
-60 VGNAITDMDGNYSMR
+60 VGNAVTDMDGNYSMR
-75 VETRAGDNLVATYT
+75 VETRAGDNLVATYI
-89 GMKKTTVPV
+89 GMKKATIPV

-119 IIGSK
+119 IVGNK

-129 MMDINERDLTTAMSR
+129 MMDVSERDLTTAMSR
-144 ISMSELED
+144 ISMSDLED
-152 GMSAPSVEDALQG
+152 GMTAPSVEDALQG
-165 RIAGLDIAASS
+165 RIAGMDIAASS

-253 SKAANGVLMITT
+253 AKAANGVLMITT

-281 TVITRPHGIETLSGD
+281 TVISRPHGIETLSGD
-296 EYTTMI
+296 EYTTLI
-302 QEAQMNS
+302 QEALMNS
-309 GKIYDPTVD
+309 GKIYDPTAD

-351 DHTASISGGGEKA
+351 DHTASISGGGDKA

-373 NANSIVIG
+373 NANSVVIG

-410 RTDDRKNYIT
+410 RTDDRKNYIS
-420 YFSTS
+420 YFSTG

-466 PSSSTGGVYNPVAMA
+466 PGSSSGGVYNPVAMA

-550 FTIYTMNKVVFTPD
+550 FTIYTMNKVIFTPD

-616 STTLQQERSVGLMGS
+616 STTLQQERSVGMMGS

-672 SGEPFMKTWKKK
+672 SGEPFMKPWKK
-684 WLDELSLRASYGLN
+684 WLNELSLRASYGLN

-735 NLKWQTTTQINVG
+735 NLKWQTTTQVNFG
-748 LNFAA
+748 MNFAA
-753 FKNRLNIDAEV
+753 FKNRLNIDVEV
-764 YRKRSKDQYFQNLSL
+764 YQKRSKDQYFQNLSL
-779 PSTTGFSKT
+779 PSTTGFTKA

-798 GFEISI
+798 GLELSI
-804 NTVPYRSKTW
+804 NTVPYRSKAW

-920 DINHDGNIDHQ
+920 DINHDGNIDYQ

-946 FGPSIRYKSISV
+946 FGPNIRYKSVSV

-975 MSLQNMSS
+975 MSLQNMAS

-999 EDESTAPSDL
+999 EDEATAPTDL

-1045 TFNKKQLQKTFLQS
+1045 TFDKKQLKNTFLQS
-1059 CSVWTTLSNL
+1059 CQIWTTLSNL

-1087 AFRMGEDNSR
+1087 AFKMGEDNSR
-1097 IPRSFTAMLGMS
+1097 IPRSFTATLGMS

>member
-1 MIMRRYVYQFI
+1 
-12 LLTILC
+12 
-18 CMPALSSAQHTKVV
+18 MPALSSAQHTKVV

-119 IIGSK
+119 IVASK

-281 TVITRPHGIETLSGD
+281 TVISRPHGIETLSGD

-309 GKIYDPTVD
+309 GKIYDPTAD

-410 RTDDRKNYIT
+410 RTDDKKNYIT
-420 YFSTS
+420 YFSTG

-616 STTLQQERSVGLMGS
+616 STTLQQERSVGMMGS

-638 RYIVNTTARYDG
+638 RYIINTTARYDG

-672 SGEPFMKTWKKK
+672 SGEPFMKAWKKK
-684 WLDELSLRASYGLN
+684 WLNELSLRASYGLN
-698 GSSPKTNNNYTHI
+698 GSSPKTNNNYSHI

-779 PSTTGFSKT
+779 PSTSGFSKT

-798 GFEISI
+798 GFELSI
-804 NTVPYRSKTW
+804 NTVPYRTKTW

-946 FGPSIRYKSISV
+946 FGPNIRYKSISV

-1045 TFNKKQLQKTFLQS
+1045 TFTKKQLQKTFLQS
-1059 CSVWTTLSNL
+1059 CQVWTTLSNL

>member
-1 MIMRRYVYQFI
+1 MRRYVYQFI
-12 LLTILC
+12 LLTVLC
-18 CMPALSSAQHTKVV
+18 CMPALSSAQQTKVV

-37 SSAFDKMPLPG
+37 TAAIDKLPLPG
-48 AHVLLVNKDGRV
+48 ANVLLVNKDGRV
-60 VGNAITDMDGNYSMR
+60 VGNAVTDMDGNYSMR
-75 VETRAGDNLVATYT
+75 VETRAGDNLVATYI
-89 GMKKTTVPV
+89 GMKKATIPV

-119 IIGSK
+119 IVGNK

-129 MMDINERDLTTAMSR
+129 MMDVSERDLTTAMSR
-144 ISMSELED
+144 ISMSDLED
-152 GMSAPSVEDALQG
+152 GMTAPSVEDALQG
-165 RIAGLDIAASS
+165 RIAGMDIAASS

-253 SKAANGVLMITT
+253 AKAANGVLMITT

-281 TVITRPHGIETLSGD
+281 TVISRPHGIETLSGD
-296 EYTTMI
+296 EYTTLI
-302 QEAQMNS
+302 QEALMNS
-309 GKIYDPTVD
+309 GKIYDPTAD

-332 NYGANTNWYDEVT
+332 NYGANTNWYDKVT

-351 DHTASISGGGEKA
+351 DHTASISGGGDKA

-373 NANSIVIG
+373 NANSVVIG

-410 RTDDRKNYIT
+410 RTDDRKNYIS
-420 YFSTS
+420 YFSTG

-466 PSSSTGGVYNPVAMA
+466 PSSSSGGVYNPVAMA

-550 FTIYTMNKVVFTPD
+550 FTIYTMNKVIFTPD

-616 STTLQQERSVGLMGS
+616 STTLQQERSVGMMGS

-672 SGEPFMKTWKKK
+672 SGEPFMKPWKK
-684 WLDELSLRASYGLN
+684 WLNELSLRASYGLN

-735 NLKWQTTTQINVG
+735 NLKWQTTTQVNFG
-748 LNFAA
+748 MNFAA
-753 FKNRLNIDAEV
+753 FKNRLNIDVEV
-764 YRKRSKDQYFQNLSL
+764 YQKRSKDQYFQNLSL
-779 PSTTGFSKT
+779 PSTTGFTKA

-798 GFEISI
+798 GFELSI
-804 NTVPYRSKTW
+804 NTVPYRSKAW

-920 DINHDGNIDHQ
+920 DINHDGNIDYQ

-946 FGPSIRYKSISV
+946 FGPNIRYKSVSV
-958 SAFFNFR
+958 SAFF
-965 YGNKVINKMG
+965 
-975 MSLQNMSS
+975 
-983 YNNQSKAVLR
+983 
-993 RWRHPY
+993 
-999 EDESTAPSDL
+999 
-1009 LPRAVYGSK
+1009 
-1018 NAYNYLG
+1018 
-1025 SDRFVEDGSFLR
+1025 
-1037 FKTLTVKY
+1037 
-1045 TFNKKQLQKTFLQS
+1045 
-1059 CSVWTTLSNL
+1059 
-1069 YVWTN
+1069 
-1074 YSGMDPEIALTGG
+1074 
-1087 AFRMGEDNSR
+1087 
-1097 IPRSFTAMLGMS
+1097 
-1109 VTF
+1109 

>member
-1 MIMRRYVYQFI
+1 MRRYVYQFI
-12 LLTILC
+12 LLTVLC
-18 CMPALSSAQHTKVV
+18 CMPALSSAQQTKVV

-37 SSAFDKMPLPG
+37 TAAIDKLPLPG
-48 AHVLLVNKDGRV
+48 ANVLLVNKDGRV
-60 VGNAITDMDGNYSMR
+60 VGNAVADMDGNYSMR
-75 VETRAGDNLVATYT
+75 VETRAGDNLVATYI
-89 GMKKTTVPV
+89 GMKKATIPV

-129 MMDINERDLTTAMSR
+129 MMDISERDLTTAMSR
-144 ISMSELED
+144 ISMSDLED
-152 GMSAPSVEDALQG
+152 GMTAPSVEDALQG
-165 RIAGLDIAASS
+165 RIAGMDIAASS

-253 SKAANGVLMITT
+253 AKAANGVLMITT

-281 TVITRPHGIETLSGD
+281 TVISRPRGIETLSGD
-296 EYTTMI
+296 EYTTLI
-302 QEAQMNS
+302 QEALMNS
-309 GKIYDPTVD
+309 GKIYDPTTD

-345 RTGFSQ
+345 RTGFTQ
-351 DHTASISGGGEKA
+351 DHTASISGGGDKA

-373 NANSIVIG
+373 NSNSIVIG

-410 RTDDRKNYIT
+410 RTDDRKNYIS
-420 YFSTS
+420 YFSTG

-466 PSSSTGGVYNPVAMA
+466 PGSSSGGVYNPVAMA

-502 PLAWM
+502 PLSWM

-550 FTIYTMNKVVFTPD
+550 FTIYTMNKVIFTPD

-616 STTLQQERSVGLMGS
+616 STTLQQERSVGMMGS

-638 RYIVNTTARYDG
+638 RYIINTTARYDG

-672 SGEPFMKTWKKK
+672 SGEPFMKPWKK
-684 WLDELSLRASYGLN
+684 WLNELSLRGSYGLN

-735 NLKWQTTTQINVG
+735 NLKWQTTTQINLG
-748 LNFAA
+748 MNFAA
-753 FKNRLNIDAEV
+753 FKNRLNIDVEV

-779 PSTTGFSKT
+779 PSTTGFTKA

-798 GFEISI
+798 GFELSI
-804 NTVPYRSKTW
+804 NTVPYRSKAW

-881 ANGNKIYSYDAS
+881 ASGNKIYSYDAS

-920 DINHDGNIDHQ
+920 DINHDGNIDYQ

-946 FGPSIRYKSISV
+946 FGPNIRYKSISV

-975 MSLQNMSS
+975 MSLQNMAS

-999 EDESTAPSDL
+999 EDESTAPTDL

-1045 TFNKKQLQKTFLQS
+1045 TFDKKQLKSTFLQS
-1059 CSVWTTLSNL
+1059 CQIWTTLSNL

-1087 AFRMGEDNSR
+1087 AFKMGEDNSR
-1097 IPRSFTAMLGMS
+1097 IPRSFTATLGMS

>member
-1 MIMRRYVYQFI
+1 MRRYVYQFI
-12 LLTILC
+12 LLTVLC
-18 CMPALSSAQHTKVV
+18 CMPALSSAQQTKVV

-37 SSAFDKMPLPG
+37 TAAIDKLPLPG
-48 AHVLLVNKDGRV
+48 ANVLLVNKDGRV
-60 VGNAITDMDGNYSMR
+60 VGNAVTDMDGNYSMR
-75 VETRAGDNLVATYT
+75 VETRAGDNLVATYI
-89 GMKKTTVPV
+89 GMKKATIPV

-119 IIGSK
+119 IVGNK

-129 MMDINERDLTTAMSR
+129 MMDVSERDLTTAMSR
-144 ISMSELED
+144 ISMSDLED
-152 GMSAPSVEDALQG
+152 GMTAPSVEDALQG
-165 RIAGLDIAASS
+165 RIAGMDIAASS

-217 FATADEEEYSQ
+217 FATADEEEYFQ

-253 SKAANGVLMITT
+253 AKAANGVLMITT

-281 TVITRPHGIETLSGD
+281 TVISRPHGIETLSGD
-296 EYTTMI
+296 EYTTLI
-302 QEAQMNS
+302 QEALMNS
-309 GKIYDPTVD
+309 GKIYDPTAD

-351 DHTASISGGGEKA
+351 DHTASISGGGDKA

-373 NANSIVIG
+373 NANSVVIG

-410 RTDDRKNYIT
+410 RTDDRKNYIS
-420 YFSTS
+420 YFSTG

-466 PSSSTGGVYNPVAMA
+466 PGSSSGGVYNPVAMA

-550 FTIYTMNKVVFTPD
+550 FTIYTMNKVIFTPD

-616 STTLQQERSVGLMGS
+616 STTLQQERSVGMMGS

-672 SGEPFMKTWKKK
+672 SGEPFMKPWKK
-684 WLDELSLRASYGLN
+684 WLNELSLRASYGLN

-735 NLKWQTTTQINVG
+735 NLKWQTTTQVNFG
-748 LNFAA
+748 MNFAA
-753 FKNRLNIDAEV
+753 FKNRLNIDVEV
-764 YRKRSKDQYFQNLSL
+764 YQKRSKDQYFQNLSL
-779 PSTTGFSKT
+779 PSTTGFTKA

-798 GFEISI
+798 GFELSI
-804 NTVPYRSKTW
+804 NTVPYRSKAW

-920 DINHDGNIDHQ
+920 DINHDGNIDYQ

-946 FGPSIRYKSISV
+946 FGPNIRYKSVSV

-975 MSLQNMSS
+975 MSLQNMAS

-999 EDESTAPSDL
+999 EDEATAPTDL

-1045 TFNKKQLQKTFLQS
+1045 TFDKKQLKNTFLQS
-1059 CSVWTTLSNL
+1059 CQIWTTLSNL

-1087 AFRMGEDNSR
+1087 AFKMGEDNSR
-1097 IPRSFTAMLGMS
+1097 IPRSFTATLGMS

>member
-1 MIMRRYVYQFI
+1 MRRYVYQFI
-12 LLTILC
+12 LLTVLC
-18 CMPALSSAQHTKVV
+18 CMPALSSAQQTKVV

-37 SSAFDKMPLPG
+37 TAAIDKLPLPG
-48 AHVLLVNKDGRV
+48 ANVLLVNKDGRV
-60 VGNAITDMDGNYSMR
+60 VGNAVTDMDGNYSMR
-75 VETRAGDNLVATYT
+75 VETRAGDNLVATYI
-89 GMKKTTVPV
+89 GMKKATIPV

-119 IIGSK
+119 IVGNK

-129 MMDINERDLTTAMSR
+129 MMDVSERDLTTAMSR
-144 ISMSELED
+144 ISMSDLED
-152 GMSAPSVEDALQG
+152 GMTAPSVEDALQG
-165 RIAGLDIAASS
+165 RIAGMDIAASS

-217 FATADEEEYSQ
+217 FSTADEEEYSQ

-253 SKAANGVLMITT
+253 AKAANGVLMITT

-281 TVITRPHGIETLSGD
+281 TVISRPHGIETLSGD
-296 EYTTMI
+296 EYTTLI
-302 QEAQMNS
+302 QEALMNS
-309 GKIYDPTVD
+309 GKIYDPTAD

-351 DHTASISGGGEKA
+351 DHTASISGGGDKA

-373 NANSIVIG
+373 NANSVVIG

-410 RTDDRKNYIT
+410 RTDDRKNYIS
-420 YFSTS
+420 YFSTG

-466 PSSSTGGVYNPVAMA
+466 PSSSSGGVYNPVAMA

-550 FTIYTMNKVVFTPD
+550 FTIYTMNKVIFTPD

-616 STTLQQERSVGLMGS
+616 STTLQQERSVGMMGS

-638 RYIVNTTARYDG
+638 RYIVNTTVRYDG

-672 SGEPFMKTWKKK
+672 SGEPFMKPWKK
-684 WLDELSLRASYGLN
+684 WLNELSLRASYGLN

-735 NLKWQTTTQINVG
+735 NLKWQTTTQVNFG
-748 LNFAA
+748 MNFAA
-753 FKNRLNIDAEV
+753 FKNRLNIDVEV
-764 YRKRSKDQYFQNLSL
+764 YQKRSKDQYFQNLSL
-779 PSTTGFSKT
+779 PSTTGFTKA

-798 GFEISI
+798 GFELSV
-804 NTVPYRSKTW
+804 NTVPYRSKAW

-920 DINHDGNIDHQ
+920 DINHDGNIDYQ

-946 FGPSIRYKSISV
+946 FGPNIRYKSVSV

-975 MSLQNMSS
+975 MSLQNMAS

-999 EDESTAPSDL
+999 EDEATAPTDL

-1045 TFNKKQLQKTFLQS
+1045 TFDKKQLKNTFLQS
-1059 CSVWTTLSNL
+1059 CQIWTTLSNL

-1087 AFRMGEDNSR
+1087 AFKMGEDNSR
-1097 IPRSFTAMLGMS
+1097 IPRSFTATLGMS

>member
-1 MIMRRYVYQFI
+1 MRRYVYQFI
-12 LLTILC
+12 LLTVLC
-18 CMPALSSAQHTKVV
+18 CMPALSSAQQTKVV

-37 SSAFDKMPLPG
+37 TAAIDKLPLPG
-48 AHVLLVNKDGRV
+48 ANVLLVNKDGRV
-60 VGNAITDMDGNYSMR
+60 VGNAVTDMDGNYSMR
-75 VETRAGDNLVATYT
+75 VETRAGDNLVATYI
-89 GMKKTTVPV
+89 GMKKATIPV

-119 IIGSK
+119 IVGNK

-129 MMDINERDLTTAMSR
+129 MMDVSERDLTTAMSR
-144 ISMSELED
+144 ISMSDLED
-152 GMSAPSVEDALQG
+152 GMTAPSVEDALQG
-165 RIAGLDIAASS
+165 RIAGMDIAASS

-253 SKAANGVLMITT
+253 AKAANGVLMITT

-281 TVITRPHGIETLSGD
+281 TVISRPHGIETLSGD
-296 EYTTMI
+296 EYTTLI
-302 QEAQMNS
+302 QEALMNS
-309 GKIYDPTVD
+309 GKIYDPTAD

-351 DHTASISGGGEKA
+351 DHTASISGGGDKA

-373 NANSIVIG
+373 NANSVVIG

-410 RTDDRKNYIT
+410 RTDDRKNYIS
-420 YFSTS
+420 YFSTG

-466 PSSSTGGVYNPVAMA
+466 PSSSSGGVYNPVAMA

-550 FTIYTMNKVVFTPD
+550 FTIYTMNKVIFTPD

-616 STTLQQERSVGLMGS
+616 STTLQQERSVGMMGS

-638 RYIVNTTARYDG
+638 RYIVNTTVRYDG

-672 SGEPFMKTWKKK
+672 SGEPFMKPWKK
-684 WLDELSLRASYGLN
+684 WLNELSLRASYGLN

-735 NLKWQTTTQINVG
+735 NLKWQTTTQVNFG
-748 LNFAA
+748 MNFAA
-753 FKNRLNIDAEV
+753 FKNRLNIDVEV
-764 YRKRSKDQYFQNLSL
+764 YQKRSKDQYFQNLSL
-779 PSTTGFSKT
+779 PSTTGFTKA

-798 GFEISI
+798 GFELSV
-804 NTVPYRSKTW
+804 NTVPYRSKAW

-848 YVRRFELGQP
+848 HVRRFELGQP

-920 DINHDGNIDHQ
+920 DINHDGNIDYQ

-946 FGPSIRYKSISV
+946 FGPNIRYKSVSV

-975 MSLQNMSS
+975 MSLQNMAS

-999 EDESTAPSDL
+999 EDEATAPTDL

-1045 TFNKKQLQKTFLQS
+1045 TFDKKQLKNTFLQS
-1059 CSVWTTLSNL
+1059 CQIWTTLSNL

-1087 AFRMGEDNSR
+1087 AFKMGEDNSR
-1097 IPRSFTAMLGMS
+1097 IPRSFTATLGMS

>member
-1 MIMRRYVYQFI
+1 MRRYVYQFI

-672 SGEPFMKTWKKK
+672 SGEPFMKAWKKK

-735 NLKWQTTTQINVG
+735 NLKWQTTTQINIG

>member
-1 MIMRRYVYQFI
+1 MRRYVYQFI
-12 LLTILC
+12 LLTVLC
-18 CMPALSSAQHTKVV
+18 CMPALSSAQQTKVV

-37 SSAFDKMPLPG
+37 TAAIDKLPLPG
-48 AHVLLVNKDGRV
+48 ANVLLVNKDGRV
-60 VGNAITDMDGNYSMR
+60 VGNAVTDMDGNYSMR
-75 VETRAGDNLVATYT
+75 VETRAGDNLVATYI
-89 GMKKTTVPV
+89 GMKKATIPV

-119 IIGSK
+119 IVGNK

-129 MMDINERDLTTAMSR
+129 MMDVSERDLTTAMSR
-144 ISMSELED
+144 ISMSDLED
-152 GMSAPSVEDALQG
+152 GMTAPSVEDALQG
-165 RIAGLDIAASS
+165 RIAGMDIAASS

-253 SKAANGVLMITT
+253 AKAANGVLMITT

-281 TVITRPHGIETLSGD
+281 TVISRPHGIETLSGD
-296 EYTTMI
+296 EYTTLI
-302 QEAQMNS
+302 QEALMNS
-309 GKIYDPTVD
+309 GKIYDPTAD

-351 DHTASISGGGEKA
+351 DHTASISGGGDKA

-373 NANSIVIG
+373 NANSVVIG

-410 RTDDRKNYIT
+410 RTDDRKNYIS
-420 YFSTS
+420 YFSTG

-466 PSSSTGGVYNPVAMA
+466 PSSSSGGVYNPVAMA

-550 FTIYTMNKVVFTPD
+550 FTIYTMNKVIFTPD

-616 STTLQQERSVGLMGS
+616 STTLQQERSVGMMGS

-672 SGEPFMKTWKKK
+672 SSEPFMKPWKK
-684 WLDELSLRASYGLN
+684 WLNELSLRASYGLN

-735 NLKWQTTTQINVG
+735 NLKWQTTTQVNFG
-748 LNFAA
+748 MNFAA
-753 FKNRLNIDAEV
+753 FKNRLNIDVEV
-764 YRKRSKDQYFQNLSL
+764 YQKRSKDQYFQNLSL
-779 PSTTGFSKT
+779 PSTTGFTKA

-798 GFEISI
+798 GFELSI
-804 NTVPYRSKTW
+804 NTVPYRSKAW

-920 DINHDGNIDHQ
+920 DINHDGNIDYQ

-946 FGPSIRYKSISV
+946 FGPNIRYKSVSV

-975 MSLQNMSS
+975 MSLQNMAS

-999 EDESTAPSDL
+999 EDEATAPTDL

-1045 TFNKKQLQKTFLQS
+1045 TFDKKQLKNTFLQS
-1059 CSVWTTLSNL
+1059 CQIWTTLSNL

-1087 AFRMGEDNSR
+1087 AFKMGEDNSR
-1097 IPRSFTAMLGMS
+1097 IPRSFTATLGMS

>member
-1 MIMRRYVYQFI
+1 MRRYVYQFI
-12 LLTILC
+12 LLTVLC
-18 CMPALSSAQHTKVV
+18 CMPALSSAQQTKVV

-37 SSAFDKMPLPG
+37 TAAIDKLPLPG
-48 AHVLLVNKDGRV
+48 ANVLLVNKDGRV
-60 VGNAITDMDGNYSMR
+60 VGNAVTDMDGNYSMR
-75 VETRAGDNLVATYT
+75 VETRAGDNLVATYI
-89 GMKKTTVPV
+89 GMKKATIPV

-119 IIGSK
+119 IVGNK

-129 MMDINERDLTTAMSR
+129 MMDVSERDLTTAMSR
-144 ISMSELED
+144 ISMSDLED
-152 GMSAPSVEDALQG
+152 GMTAPSVEDALQG
-165 RIAGLDIAASS
+165 RIAGMDIAASS

-253 SKAANGVLMITT
+253 AKAANGVLMITT

-281 TVITRPHGIETLSGD
+281 TVISRPHGIETLSGD
-296 EYTTMI
+296 EYTTLI
-302 QEAQMNS
+302 QEALMNS
-309 GKIYDPTVD
+309 GKIYDPTAD

-351 DHTASISGGGEKA
+351 DHTASISGGGDKA

-373 NANSIVIG
+373 NANSVVIG

-410 RTDDRKNYIT
+410 RTDDRKNYIS
-420 YFSTS
+420 YFSTG

-466 PSSSTGGVYNPVAMA
+466 PSSSSGGVYNPVAMA

-550 FTIYTMNKVVFTPD
+550 FTIYTMNKVIFTPD

-616 STTLQQERSVGLMGS
+616 STTLQQERSVGMMGS

-672 SGEPFMKTWKKK
+672 SGEPFMKPWKK
-684 WLDELSLRASYGLN
+684 WLNELSLRASYGLN

-735 NLKWQTTTQINVG
+735 NLKWQTTTQVNFG
-748 LNFAA
+748 MNFAA
-753 FKNRLNIDAEV
+753 FKNRLNIDVEV
-764 YRKRSKDQYFQNLSL
+764 YQKRSKDQYFQNLSL
-779 PSTTGFSKT
+779 PSTTGFTKA

-798 GFEISI
+798 GFELSI
-804 NTVPYRSKTW
+804 NTVPYRSKAW

-858 IGAIYGFRYKGVYL
+858 IGAIYGFCYKGVYL

-920 DINHDGNIDHQ
+920 DINHDGNIDYQ

-946 FGPSIRYKSISV
+946 FGPNIRYKSVSV

-975 MSLQNMSS
+975 MSLQNMAS

-999 EDESTAPSDL
+999 EDEATAPTDL

-1045 TFNKKQLQKTFLQS
+1045 TFDKKQLKNTFLQS
-1059 CSVWTTLSNL
+1059 CQIWTTLSNL

-1087 AFRMGEDNSR
+1087 AFKMGEDNSR
-1097 IPRSFTAMLGMS
+1097 IPRSFTATLGMS

>member
-1 MIMRRYVYQFI
+1 MRRYVYQFI
-12 LLTILC
+12 LLTVLC
-18 CMPALSSAQHTKVV
+18 CMPALSSAQQTKVV

-37 SSAFDKMPLPG
+37 TAAIDKLPLPG
-48 AHVLLVNKDGRV
+48 ANVLLVNKDGRV
-60 VGNAITDMDGNYSMR
+60 VGNAVTDMDGNYSMR
-75 VETRAGDNLVATYT
+75 VETRAGDNLVATYI
-89 GMKKTTVPV
+89 GMKKATIPV

-119 IIGSK
+119 IVGNK

-129 MMDINERDLTTAMSR
+129 MMDVSERDLTTAMSR
-144 ISMSELED
+144 ISMSDLED
-152 GMSAPSVEDALQG
+152 GMTAPSVEDALQG
-165 RIAGLDIAASS
+165 RIAGMDIAASS

-253 SKAANGVLMITT
+253 AKAANGVLMITT

-281 TVITRPHGIETLSGD
+281 TVISRPHGIETLSGD
-296 EYTTMI
+296 EYTTLI
-302 QEAQMNS
+302 QEALMNS
-309 GKIYDPTVD
+309 GKIYDPTAD

-351 DHTASISGGGEKA
+351 DHTASISGGGDKA

-373 NANSIVIG
+373 NANSVVIG

-410 RTDDRKNYIT
+410 RTDDRKNYIS
-420 YFSTS
+420 YFSTG

-466 PSSSTGGVYNPVAMA
+466 PGSSSGGVYNPVAMA

-550 FTIYTMNKVVFTPD
+550 FTIYTMNKVIFTPD

-616 STTLQQERSVGLMGS
+616 STTLQQERSVGMMGS

-672 SGEPFMKTWKKK
+672 SGEPFMKPWKK
-684 WLDELSLRASYGLN
+684 WLNELSLRASYGLN

-735 NLKWQTTTQINVG
+735 NLKWQTTTQVNFG
-748 LNFAA
+748 MNFAA
-753 FKNRLNIDAEV
+753 FKNRLNIDVEV
-764 YRKRSKDQYFQNLSL
+764 YQKRSKDQYFQNLSL
-779 PSTTGFSKT
+779 PSTTGFTKA

-798 GFEISI
+798 GFELSI
-804 NTVPYRSKTW
+804 NTVPYRSKAW

-911 FKAGDAIYE
+911 FRAGDAIYE
-920 DINHDGNIDHQ
+920 DINHDGNIDYQ

-946 FGPSIRYKSISV
+946 FGPNIRYKSVSV

-975 MSLQNMSS
+975 MSLQNMAS

-999 EDESTAPSDL
+999 EDEATAPTDL

-1045 TFNKKQLQKTFLQS
+1045 TFDKKQLKNTFLQS
-1059 CSVWTTLSNL
+1059 CQIWTTLSNL

-1087 AFRMGEDNSR
+1087 AFKMGEDNSR
-1097 IPRSFTAMLGMS
+1097 IPRSFTATLGMS

>member
-1 MIMRRYVYQFI
+1 MRRYVYQFI

>member
-1 MIMRRYVYQFI
+1 MRRYVYQFI

-119 IIGSK
+119 IVASK

-466 PSSSTGGVYNPVAMA
+466 PGSSTGGVYNPVAMA

-541 RADDRDGEA
+541 RADDRDNEA

-672 SGEPFMKTWKKK
+672 SGEPFMKAWKKK

-779 PSTTGFSKT
+779 PSTSGFSKT

-946 FGPSIRYKSISV
+946 FGSSIRYKSISV

-1087 AFRMGEDNSR
+1087 AFKMGEDNSR

>member
-1 MIMRRYVYQFI
+1 MRRYVYQFI
-12 LLTILC
+12 LLTVLC
-18 CMPALSSAQHTKVV
+18 CMPALSSAQQTKVV

-37 SSAFDKMPLPG
+37 TAAIDKLPLPG
-48 AHVLLVNKDGRV
+48 ANVLLVNKDGRV
-60 VGNAITDMDGNYSMR
+60 VGNAVTDMDGNYSMR
-75 VETRAGDNLVATYT
+75 VETRAGDNLVATYI
-89 GMKKTTVPV
+89 GMKKATIPV

-119 IIGSK
+119 IVGNK

-129 MMDINERDLTTAMSR
+129 MMDVSERDLTTAMSR
-144 ISMSELED
+144 ISMSDLED
-152 GMSAPSVEDALQG
+152 GMTAPSVEDALQG
-165 RIAGLDIAASS
+165 RIAGMDIAASS

-206 PYDVSVDDDFD
+206 PSDVSVDDDFD

-253 SKAANGVLMITT
+253 AKAANGVLMITT

-281 TVITRPHGIETLSGD
+281 TVISRPHGIETLSGD
-296 EYTTMI
+296 EYTTLI
-302 QEAQMNS
+302 QEALMNS
-309 GKIYDPTVD
+309 GKIYDPTAD

-351 DHTASISGGGEKA
+351 DHTASISGGGDKA

-373 NANSIVIG
+373 NANSVVIG

-410 RTDDRKNYIT
+410 RTDDRKNYIS
-420 YFSTS
+420 YFSTG

-466 PSSSTGGVYNPVAMA
+466 PSSSSGGVYNPVAMA

-550 FTIYTMNKVVFTPD
+550 FTIYTMNKVIFTPD

-616 STTLQQERSVGLMGS
+616 STTLQQERSVGMMGS

-672 SGEPFMKTWKKK
+672 SGEPFMKPWKK
-684 WLDELSLRASYGLN
+684 WLNELSLRASYGLN

-735 NLKWQTTTQINVG
+735 NLKWQTTTQVNFG
-748 LNFAA
+748 MNFAA
-753 FKNRLNIDAEV
+753 FKNRLNIDVEV
-764 YRKRSKDQYFQNLSL
+764 YQKRSKDQYFQNLSL
-779 PSTTGFSKT
+779 PSTTGFTKA

-798 GFEISI
+798 GFELSI
-804 NTVPYRSKTW
+804 NTVPYRSKAW

-920 DINHDGNIDHQ
+920 DINHDGNIDYQ

-946 FGPSIRYKSISV
+946 FGPNIRYKSVSV

-975 MSLQNMSS
+975 MSLQNMAS

-999 EDESTAPSDL
+999 EDEATAPTDL

-1045 TFNKKQLQKTFLQS
+1045 TFDKKQLKNTFLQS
-1059 CSVWTTLSNL
+1059 CQIWTTLSNL

-1087 AFRMGEDNSR
+1087 AFKMGEDNSR
-1097 IPRSFTAMLGMS
+1097 IPRSFTATLGMS